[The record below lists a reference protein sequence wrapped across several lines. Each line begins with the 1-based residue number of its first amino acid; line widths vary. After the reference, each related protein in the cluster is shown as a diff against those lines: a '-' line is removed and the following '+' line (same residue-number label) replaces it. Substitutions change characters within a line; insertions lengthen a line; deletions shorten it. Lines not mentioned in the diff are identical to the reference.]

1 MKKFLIL
8 LLVFFALKADSNL
21 NIRQVTLADIVYQ
34 PHTEEGY
41 LQGWNFFFRNTEYNI
56 IVTFL
61 VSNLGPN
68 DFNAGTSLLI
78 ESKKTGSF
86 ATIKEF
92 GRKDLSVDN
101 GINLKI
107 YNNTLKHQNGIFE
120 VSQYYDDIKLY
131 LKFES
136 NGLGATL
143 SGGKYLVSGKEK
155 FVRADIPFSFVKT
168 TGYIE
173 YKGENIELNGL
184 GGMEHL
190 ITNYEVYKYSSKWEI
205 LRASNKEGMRLF
217 TGGFHGVKK
226 SPDDYFRTLVVQ
238 NAKGEFLLSGLVR
251 KTEIL
256 NSEIDKYSGYS
267 LPLKEKIFIG
277 ENGCFVLSERLNSLG
292 KINILSNI
300 SAVLSFFVKL
310 FFANPYQV
318 NFLSRL
324 TVNCPDS
331 FPTAPSEFIGI
342 QSYYLINPK

>member
-1 MKKFLIL
+1 
-8 LLVFFALKADSNL
+8 
-21 NIRQVTLADIVYQ
+21 
-34 PHTEEGY
+34 
-41 LQGWNFFFRNTEYNI
+41 
-56 IVTFL
+56 
-61 VSNLGPN
+61 
-68 DFNAGTSLLI
+68 
-78 ESKKTGSF
+78 
-86 ATIKEF
+86 
-92 GRKDLSVDN
+92 
-101 GINLKI
+101 
-107 YNNTLKHQNGIFE
+107 
-120 VSQYYDDIKLY
+120 
-131 LKFES
+131 
-136 NGLGATL
+136 
-143 SGGKYLVSGKEK
+143 
-155 FVRADIPFSFVKT
+155 
-168 TGYIE
+168 
-173 YKGENIELNGL
+173 
-184 GGMEHL
+184 MEHL